1 MIGQHIFFN
10 CHNRYAHNQTLWL
23 LEGRE
28 DIFATKF
35 AKRVSLHNKGRT
47 LRFGPIQKDD
57 DRVSINC
64 EVVTSVGTLPS
75 PLGMIYVQSKER
87 ERDLHLVYHFS
98 YCKGRILLPPSLQ
111 LLKIQMWHFIC
122 VNNSALKATNFKC
135 VDS

>member
-1 MIGQHIFFN
+1 MIGQHVFFN

-57 DRVSINC
+57 NRVSINC
-64 EVVTSVGTLPS
+64 EVVTSFGTLPS

-87 ERDLHLVYHFS
+87 EREREIY
-98 YCKGRILLPPSLQ
+98 I
-111 LLKIQMWHFIC
+111 
-122 VNNSALKATNFKC
+122 
-135 VDS
+135 